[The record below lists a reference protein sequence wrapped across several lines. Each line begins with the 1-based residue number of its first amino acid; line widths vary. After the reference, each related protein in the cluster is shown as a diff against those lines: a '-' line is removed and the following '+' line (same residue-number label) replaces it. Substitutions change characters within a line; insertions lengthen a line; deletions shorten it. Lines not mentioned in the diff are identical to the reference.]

1 MELRLSEGSLFGF
14 LGPRGSTG
22 WESYLAVNM
31 RYSSRQGE
39 NDPEGNS
46 EIIGA
51 ASLVSKCGEGGTPPQ
66 SQQARQWS
74 SGTLWVGSPGAVG
87 W

>member
-1 MELRLSEGSLFGF
+1 MVKLFGCEHVLF
-14 LGPRGSTG
+14 F
-22 WESYLAVNM
+22 
-31 RYSSRQGE
+31 QDKGE

-46 EIIGA
+46 EIIGP
-51 ASLVSKCGEGGTPPQ
+51 ASLVSKCEGGGDTT
-66 SQQARQWS
+66 SFSTTRQWS